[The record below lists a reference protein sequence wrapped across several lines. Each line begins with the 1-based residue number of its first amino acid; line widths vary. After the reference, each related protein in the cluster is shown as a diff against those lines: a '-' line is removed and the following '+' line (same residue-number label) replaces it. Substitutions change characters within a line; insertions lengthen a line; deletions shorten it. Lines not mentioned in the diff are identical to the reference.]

1 MKIKVKL
8 FGESKLPQIIDKGD
22 WIDLRSNSEDF
33 EVHAP
38 QAGVQ
43 YTLPDGTKKRDVN
56 FHTGMIELG
65 IAMKLPKGF
74 EAIIVPRSSTFNS
87 FGIMCRNSF
96 GVIDNTYCG
105 NRDQW
110 KFPFIAMRDGVIQ
123 KGDRICQFRI
133 QLSQKATPWQKIKW
147 LFVKRIE
154 FVQVANL
161 DDNSR
166 GGFGSTGAK

>member
-8 FGESKLPQIIDKGD
+8 FGESKLPEIIYKGD

-43 YTLPDGTKKRDVN
+43 YTLPNGNKMRDVK
-56 FHTGMIELG
+56 FESGWIPLG
-65 IAMKLPKGF
+65 IAIALPKGF
-74 EAIIVPRSSTFNS
+74 EAIVAPRGSTYDK
-87 FGIMCRNSF
+87 FGLKQKNTP
-96 GVIDNTYCG
+96 GVIDWTFRG
-105 NRDQW
+105 NNDQW
-110 KFPFIAMRDGVIQ
+110 KFGYVAYKHGIIR
-123 KGDRICQFRI
+123 KGERICQFRI

-147 LFVKRIE
+147 LFVKHIE

-161 DDNSR
+161 DDESR
-166 GGFGSTGAK
+166 GGFGTTGTK

>member
-8 FGESKLPQIIDKGD
+8 FGESELPKFIYKGD
-22 WIDLRSNSEDF
+22 WIDLRSNCEDF

-43 YTLPDGTKKRDVN
+43 YTLPDGNKRRDVN
-56 FHTGMIELG
+56 FHTGIIELG

-110 KFPFIAMRDGVIQ
+110 KFSFIAMRDGIIH
-123 KGDRICQFRI
+123 KGERICQFRI
-133 QLSQKATPWQKIKW
+133 QLSQRATPWQKIKW
-147 LFVKRIE
+147 LFVKRIK
-154 FVQVANL
+154 FVEVSNL
-161 DDNSR
+161 ESKSR
-166 GGFGSTGAK
+166 GGFGSTGTK